1 MRTLWVLFKDWLPD
15 WLTVIVLWW
24 TRKIVSRLHFARHI
38 IFITQK
44 NSCQASTQ
52 QRTSSLCVRNG
63 ITNKH
68 SPKNP
73 KLTQIRMH
81 TRTQTLLDDSS
92 VSHTLRTVGEIL
104 KYCWCCC
111 LFVPLACVMNEIHG
125 AFSTLLDVDG
135 ENGPTVAHFL
145 SIMFVKFG
153 DVAYA
158 IRIFWFGV
166 LIKIISYWCI
176 LIWYQIMSG
185 YCKRIDTHH
194 RRRRAPNWISHT
206 LHNNIDATGPHFKMD
221 GSETSVCM
229 CVVFR
234 MHANVFLLT
243 GMRSRFVCYTF
254 ERIFQLP
261 VTYPWWNFK
270 WTMLMKWNNNDLQF
284 NCLTNN
290 FFFLFLLFICVF

>member
-68 SPKNP
+68 SPKTQNSHRYACTRVH
-73 KLTQIRMH
+73 KHCWMTVRSLTRWEQ
-81 TRTQTLLDDSS
+81 S
-92 VSHTLRTVGEIL
+92 VKYWNTVGAVVFSFRWLVWWTKFMEHSVLYWMLMAKMVQRLRISCQL
-104 KYCWCCC
+104 C
-111 LFVPLACVMNEIHG
+111 LSNSEMLPMQFE
-125 AFSTLLDVDG
+125 F
-135 ENGPTVAHFL
+135 
-145 SIMFVKFG
+145 FG
-153 DVAYA
+153 
-158 IRIFWFGV
+158 WV